1 MRAIGREGD
10 RGTGPGLSHVLALH
24 GTVTSISAMASL
36 AWLCSFSK
44 WVRVTRGPWS
54 HSQARSCLLHVASRR
69 AIPRA
74 VKRNGGAAMLLSR
87 LGCHRHSRGRA
98 SVRRGLAGTLQV
110 RLGALK
116 AHLQAIKDALD
127 GDGVRDL
134 PEEEARRSFW
144 RRGLSRTSRAKHAF
158 AIVAALQASSPCTLP
173 RARPRRRWLFT
184 QTSSTLSAR
193 NLRKRA
199 AFF

>member
-1 MRAIGREGD
+1 MSGTGAILQHRFAVFDCQANGVAMRVIGREGD

-44 WVRVTRGPWS
+44 WARVTREPWS

-74 VKRNGGAAMLLSR
+74 VKRNGGAAMLPSR
-87 LGCHRHSRGRA
+87 LGCHRHSHGRA
-98 SVRRGLAGTLQV
+98 SVRRGLTGTLQV

-116 AHLQAIKDALD
+116 AHLKTIKDAL
-127 GDGVRDL
+127 DGVRDL
-134 PEEEARRSFW
+134 PEEEARRSF
-144 RRGLSRTSRAKHAF
+144 RRGGAK
-158 AIVAALQASSPCTLP
+158 
-173 RARPRRRWLFT
+173 
-184 QTSSTLSAR
+184 
-193 NLRKRA
+193 
-199 AFF
+199 